1 MGCSSSKPETRV
13 AENKSAADA
22 NKQRELAEKKAQLA
36 KAVKNPAPIS
46 NQAQQKPEEPKK
58 SEPAPNNPP
67 AADAPAAQAPAA
79 PAPAAPASQDKPA
92 EAPAAEAPAAEPAAQ
107 QDKPADA

>member
-1 MGCSSSKPETRV
+1 MGCSSSKPENKV

-58 SEPAPNNPP
+58 AEPAPNNPP
-67 AADAPAAQAPAA
+67 AADAPAAKAPAA
-79 PAPAAPASQDKPA
+79 PAEPAPEEKPA
-92 EAPAAEAPAAEPAAQ
+92 EAPAAEAPAAEAPAPQ

>member
-1 MGCSSSKPETRV
+1 MGCSSSKPETKV

-58 SEPAPNNPP
+58 SEPASNNPP
-67 AADAPAAQAPAA
+67 AADAPAAQAP
-79 PAPAAPASQDKPA
+79 PAPAEPAPQDKPA
-92 EAPAAEAPAAEPAAQ
+92 EAPAAEAPAAEPATQ